1 MNKALVAGAIAVMLI
16 APLTTRADDST
27 NNGDRLDNFYVAGNL
42 GQTKYRTDISHPNS
56 VFQNVRFGWRWN
68 DYIGAEVGYAYL
80 GHRKDVINRAG
91 TLLPTLPPSIVT
103 SPSLPPSF
111 SAAPIH
117 RETSVN
123 SRAATIGVNGRYN
136 FYRNWFVTG
145 HAGYLRSRRTNEVNY
160 YVLGTSSD
168 HTSWNNGWYGGLGV
182 GYDLTR
188 NVSLAL
194 NYDNYH
200 LQYGHPGSFRDDV
213 NVAAFSASL
222 EYRF

>member
-1 MNKALVAGAIAVMLI
+1 MYKLLATAAIAVLLVS
-16 APLTTRADDST
+16 PLAARADDS
-27 NNGDRLDNFYVAGNL
+27 NGNQLDNFYVAGNL
-42 GQTKYRTDISHPNS
+42 GQTQYRTDISHPNS

-68 DYIGAEVGYAYL
+68 GTIGAEIGYAYL
-80 GHRKDVINRAG
+80 GHRKDVVNG
-91 TLLPTLPPSIVT
+91 MG
-103 SPSLPPSF
+103 
-111 SAAPIH
+111 IH

-123 SRAATIGVNGRYN
+123 SRAATLGINGKYDFSR
-136 FYRNWFVTG
+136 RWFVTG

-160 YVLGTSSD
+160 YVLGASREN
-168 HTSWNNGWYGGLGV
+168 TSWNNGWYGGVGV
-182 GYDLTR
+182 GYNVTQD
-188 NVSLAL
+188 VSLGL